1 LFCCGGK
8 SCTLIVLRIKQI
20 NRFYMCKDTAKT
32 WIVQEKTLFIES
44 RMSDKSKLEV
54 RKGAAGISVA
64 TAL

>member
-1 LFCCGGK
+1 
-8 SCTLIVLRIKQI
+8 
-20 NRFYMCKDTAKT
+20 MCKDTAKT